1 MDYKDEQIKLSGVLK
16 DSTQKDIKLSFKT
29 VDLNKITP
37 AINDFNFGPPKTSR
51 RLEREL
57 WY

>member
-37 AINDFNFGPPKTSR
+37 AINDFNFEGILDGNPF
-51 RLEREL
+51 LEVDS
-57 WY
+57 